1 MQKKTDNIQLQ
12 SLPKVEVV
20 LSCLTLMDAIS
31 LQQSKSSYFGFIRKA
46 IYEISNLDDRQLD
59 EISIQDAIS
68 LLVYYRMYFW
78 DDMDITESPVLKPS
92 DFIGSFNKEVKK
104 DIFITIKDYNFSPYI
119 TLKKAIDAET
129 YCNTLGDIKNL
140 RFYILG
146 AVCTKTLKHGV
157 DTMKSLN
164 ANSEDI
170 GLLKQYDVL
179 IGEISNIV
187 LSLTDSSN
195 KISIICEQG
204 GGLVALPFQGSLFT
218 SFGL

>member
-1 MQKKTDNIQLQ
+1 MQKKTDSIELQ

-20 LSCLTLMDAIS
+20 LSCLTLMEAIS
-31 LQQSKSSYFGFIRKA
+31 LQQEKSSYFGFIRKSL
-46 IYEISNLDDRQLD
+46 YEISNLDDRQLD

-92 DFIGSFNKEVKK
+92 DFIGSFNQEVKK
-104 DIFITIKDYNFSPYI
+104 DVYITIKNYRFTPYI

-129 YCNTLGDIKNL
+129 YCNTMGDIKNL

-146 AVCTKTLKHGV
+146 AGCIKTLKDGV
-157 DTMKSLN
+157 DTIKSLN
-164 ANSEDI
+164 ADSKDI
-170 GLLKQYDVL
+170 GLLKQYDALV
-179 IGEISNIV
+179 GELSNVV

>member
-1 MQKKTDNIQLQ
+1 MQKKTDSILLQ
-12 SLPKVEVV
+12 SLPNSEVI

-31 LQQSKSSYFGFIRKA
+31 LQQEKSSYFGFIRKA

-78 DDMDITESPVLKPS
+78 GDMDITESPVLKPS
-92 DFIGSFNKEVKK
+92 DFIGSFNKEIDK
-104 DIFITIKDYNFSPYI
+104 DVFINIGEYRFTPYI
-119 TLKKAIDAET
+119 KLKQAIDAEV
-129 YCNTLGDIKNL
+129 YCNTMGDIKNL

-146 AVCTKTLKHGV
+146 AGCTKTLKDGV
-157 DTMKSLN
+157 DTMKLLN
-164 ANSEDI
+164 ADSEDI
-170 GLLKQYDVL
+170 GLLKQYDIL
-179 IGEISNIV
+179 IGELSNIT

-195 KISIICEQG
+195 KISIVCEQG
-204 GGLVALPFQGSLFT
+204 GGFVALPFQGSLFT